1 MTVTQDWRNKVSQPR
16 YGMTVHRDV
25 MIPTR
30 DGTRL
35 ACDVY
40 VPDQPNRYPALLS
53 YSHYGKDLQ
62 RITGKRAPLSPLLGN
77 GGLEAGDSEYFV
89 SRGYVHVIADA
100 RGSGDSEGE
109 YCYQG
114 PKEQEDGYDIIEW
127 MAAQPWC
134 DGHCGMLGMS
144 YFAVMQY
151 MVAAQQPPHL
161 KAIVPYEALTDR
173 YRQSVYHGGLLNEG
187 FWHQWWGH
195 VCVDGMTPLSY
206 ERLPHREIDRRVAAL
221 MESPE
226 VRHSPYLHIQLKY
239 PRKNPLLFDWLL
251 EPFDGPFYWER
262 SPYRMFDRIRIPT
275 FLVTRWTSWA
285 VHLAGAFQAYE
296 GIDAP
301 KKLLVMETPS
311 RLGPLR
317 PWTDHHDLIL
327 RWYDH
332 WLKGKDTGF
341 MDEPPIQLLIKG
353 KNEYRFEHEWPLA
366 RTRWTRLYLG
376 PGGSLSPTQ
385 PAQSGE
391 AHFDNDPDLPPGQL
405 PLAITF
411 TTEPF
416 AADFEVTGPVAF
428 TFHAT
433 LDQSD
438 ATWVATLRDIA
449 PDGTSRTLT
458 KGWLRASQRELD
470 EEKSKPYRPWQKHTR
485 KEALRPGQSYSYQM
499 EIRELS
505 NLFRAG
511 HRLALDVRG
520 QDSTAEDPIWVHTC
534 NALPTWH
541 AVQFGGIYESFLL
554 LPVIPEKGDQ

>member
-1 MTVTQDWRNKVSQPR
+1 MTIQDWHTQVSQPT
-16 YGMTVHRDV
+16 YGMTVQRGV
-25 MIPTR
+25 MIPSR
-30 DGTRL
+30 DGTLL

-40 VPDQPNRYPALLS
+40 LPEAPGAYPALLS

-62 RITGKRAPLSPLLGN
+62 SVTGKRSPLSPLKGN

-100 RGSGDSEGE
+100 RGSGDSQGA

-114 PKEQEDGYDIIEW
+114 LNEQQDGYDIIEW
-127 MAAQPWC
+127 MAAQSWC
-134 DGHCGMLGMS
+134 DGNCGMLGMS

-195 VCVDGMTPLSY
+195 VSVDGMKPLSY
-206 ERLPHREIDRRVAAL
+206 DYLSQEEIDRRVALL
-221 MESPE
+221 METPE
-226 VRHSPYLHIQLKY
+226 VKNSPYLHIQLKY
-239 PRKNPLLFDWLL
+239 PRKNPLLFDWMLA
-251 EPFDGPFYWER
+251 PFDGPFYWER
-262 SPYRMFDRIRIPT
+262 SPYCMFDRIRIPT
-275 FLVTRWTSWA
+275 FLITRWTSWA

-317 PWTDHHDLIL
+317 PWTDHHDLLL

-332 WLKGKDTGF
+332 WLKGIDTGF

-353 KNEYRFEHEWPLA
+353 RDEYRFESEWPLA
-366 RTRWTRLYLG
+366 RTRWTKLFLG
-376 PGGSLSPTQ
+376 PQGALRDTAPLE
-385 PAQSGE
+385 SGE
-391 AHFDNDPDLPPGQL
+391 AVFFNDPDLAPGQF
-405 PLAITF
+405 PPAATF
-411 TTEPF
+411 QTEPF
-416 AADFEVTGPVAF
+416 AVDFEVTGPVAF
-428 TFHAT
+428 YFCAV
-433 LDQSD
+433 LDQVD
-438 ATWVATLRDIA
+438 ATWIVTVRDVA
-449 PDGTSRTLT
+449 PDGSSRTLT

-470 EEKSKPYRPWQKHTR
+470 PEKSTPMRPWQKHTA
-485 KEALRPGQSYSYQM
+485 KEDLVPGQSYAYAM
-499 EIRELS
+499 EIREVS
-505 NLFRAG
+505 NLFRSG
-511 HRLALDVRG
+511 HRLAIDIRG

-534 NALPTWH
+534 NAVPTRH
-541 AVQFGGIYESFLL
+541 AVQFGGAFESYLL
-554 LPVIPEKGDQ
+554 LPVIPEKG